1 MELLPEPKNK
11 HDASAVAVVSARG
24 IQIGYLSAE
33 RCGWIGAK
41 LRYGE
46 DLRAV
51 FQSRV
56 KVAHSFG

>member
-1 MELLPEPKNK
+1 M
-11 HDASAVAVVSARG
+11 VSARG